1 MKNSQ
6 HLLRWVYPLLLGIVQ
21 FNTLRLVTDFS
32 RNSMFWSGELQEHI
46 IAQAVTVAFAYL
58 FDYFCRKMLGREK
71 SAVANSLLVACPAI
85 LFLNLLLFAGT
96 GIGFL
101 KLGNGWLDCLL
112 INIVYIPLLMIYYA
126 ILRMTYMNRKYEE
139 QQLMI
144 EKIRGEQLQA
154 ELNSLK
160 AQYHP
165 HFLFNA
171 LNTIYFQINES
182 NVEARKGVELLS
194 KLLRFQVY
202 NSDRKVKIEQ
212 EIAYMEAYIDFQ
224 KLRMPERLQ
233 IVSHF
238 DRPLPGQTIYP
249 LLFQPLLENAFKYVA
264 GEYRITVDLSLS
276 EEDIVLCI
284 ENTVLPEESRK
295 REERGMGIRNLRRR
309 LDLLY
314 PQHYALFL
322 GRCGN
327 CYSAKL
333 KIRLQ

>member
-1 MKNSQ
+1 
-6 HLLRWVYPLLLGIVQ
+6 
-21 FNTLRLVTDFS
+21 
-32 RNSMFWSGELQEHI
+32 
-46 IAQAVTVAFAYL
+46 
-58 FDYFCRKMLGREK
+58 
-71 SAVANSLLVACPAI
+71 
-85 LFLNLLLFAGT
+85 
-96 GIGFL
+96 
-101 KLGNGWLDCLL
+101 
-112 INIVYIPLLMIYYA
+112 MIYYA

>member
-1 MKNSQ
+1 
-6 HLLRWVYPLLLGIVQ
+6 
-21 FNTLRLVTDFS
+21 
-32 RNSMFWSGELQEHI
+32 
-46 IAQAVTVAFAYL
+46 
-58 FDYFCRKMLGREK
+58 
-71 SAVANSLLVACPAI
+71 
-85 LFLNLLLFAGT
+85 
-96 GIGFL
+96 
-101 KLGNGWLDCLL
+101 
-112 INIVYIPLLMIYYA
+112 MIYYA

-224 KLRMPERLQ
+224 KLRMLERLQ

>member
-1 MKNSQ
+1 
-6 HLLRWVYPLLLGIVQ
+6 
-21 FNTLRLVTDFS
+21 
-32 RNSMFWSGELQEHI
+32 MFWSGELQEHI

-71 SAVANSLLVACPAI
+71 SAVADSLLVACPAI

-171 LNTIYFQINES
+171 GIHLFERPHPD
-182 NVEARKGVELLS
+182 EAVGRNAGLATGEVAVPQSPASSGTEVLQGGLQS
-194 KLLRFQVY
+194 
-202 NSDRKVKIEQ
+202 
-212 EIAYMEAYIDFQ
+212 EADGW
-224 KLRMPERLQ
+224 
-233 IVSHF
+233 IV
-238 DRPLPGQTIYP
+238 P
-249 LLFQPLLENAFKYVA
+249 
-264 GEYRITVDLSLS
+264 
-276 EEDIVLCI
+276 
-284 ENTVLPEESRK
+284 
-295 REERGMGIRNLRRR
+295 
-309 LDLLY
+309 
-314 PQHYALFL
+314 
-322 GRCGN
+322 
-327 CYSAKL
+327 
-333 KIRLQ
+333 